1 MWFFKWKKYAVSG
14 TATAVS
20 IIGTVLRYMAMLGV
34 IDMLFVNI
42 LGIAWLRVAI
52 FITIGIGCHF
62 AAKVLA
68 FSRWKKWLAAS
79 GYEQQI
85 IHGDLEVAL
94 HAFNKLPEKK
104 ALHHLEILNTSIGA
118 ELRRSIFLQA

>member
-1 MWFFKWKKYAVSG
+1 MWFFKWKKSAVSK
-14 TATAVS
+14 TATVIS
-20 IIGTVLRYMAMLGV
+20 VVGTVLRYIALLGA
-34 IDMLFVNI
+34 IDQLFFDP
-42 LGIAWLRVAI
+42 LGILWFRVAI
-52 FITIGIGCHF
+52 FITVGIGCHF
-62 AAKVLA
+62 AAEALS
-68 FSRWKKWLAAS
+68 FSQWKQWLITS

-104 ALHHLEILNTSIGA
+104 ALHHLETLNTSIGA